1 MGSSSSTP
9 TTQQTSSNLDPLK
22 LHKEYVDE
30 KVKDNKIVIF
40 SKTSCGYC
48 DMAKELFKTIGASY
62 QTVELDMS
70 QSCPSNDCLS
80 LVKALITRTGMRTV
94 PQIFING
101 KIVGGY
107 TEVAALHEQGKL
119 KEMLNK

>member
-1 MGSSSSTP
+1 MGASSSTQNI
-9 TTQQTSSNLDPLK
+9 QQTSFGSDPLK

-30 KVKDNKIVIF
+30 KVKENKIVIF
-40 SKTSCGYC
+40 SKTTCGYC
-48 DMAKELFKTIGASY
+48 DMAKELFKNIGASY
-62 QTVELDMS
+62 QTVELDMT

-80 LVKALITRTGMRTV
+80 LIRALMTKTGMRTV

-101 KIVGGY
+101 KIIGGY

-119 KEMLNK
+119 KEMLSK